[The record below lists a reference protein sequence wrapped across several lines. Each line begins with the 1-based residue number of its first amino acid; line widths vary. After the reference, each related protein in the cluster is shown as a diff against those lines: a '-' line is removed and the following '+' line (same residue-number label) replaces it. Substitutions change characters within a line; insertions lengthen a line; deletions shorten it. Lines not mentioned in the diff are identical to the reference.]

1 MSYSISLVDPVTK
14 TVLKEDELHRIR
26 GGMYA
31 IGGARELA
39 ISITYNYAQHFYNVI
54 DGEQGIRW
62 LYGKTGAETMP
73 TLKNA
78 IAILANDANDD
89 DYWDGTEGNAKRALC
104 GLLAMAQMRPDGIWD
119 GD

>member
-1 MSYSISLVDPVTK
+1 
-14 TVLKEDELHRIR
+14 
-26 GGMYA
+26 
-31 IGGARELA
+31 
-39 ISITYNYAQHFYNVI
+39 VI

-89 DYWDGTEGNAKRALC
+89 DYWDGTRVTQNAHCADFLPWRRC
-104 GLLAMAQMRPDGIWD
+104 DRWNMD